1 MRSEAKIGPIP
12 MAVEGERL
20 GALLDDVPDDLDL
33 ELFALRR
40 KELLRF
46 LRRDLLADEG
56 EILGDLRVGLGFDL
70 LEVLGGKRGRSIEDV
85 IEAVFDGWP
94 DGDLGAGKQALN
106 GAGHHV
112 RGIMAC
118 YFQPFRRLV
127 GEGLTGGVG
136 SERAAEVHVL
146 SVQLGEDRGS
156 RQSRADLLLH
166 EVGDGGPFFN
176 LLLASV
182 WKGDGDLLAHRSVG
196 PSGFEPL
203 TPTVSR

>member
-70 LEVLGGKRGRSIEDV
+70 LEVLGGKRGRSIEVVDR
-85 IEAVFDGWP
+85 
-94 DGDLGAGKQALN
+94 KSTRLN
-106 GAGHHV
+106 SSHV
-112 RGIMAC
+112 AI
-118 YFQPFRRLV
+118 
-127 GEGLTGGVG
+127 
-136 SERAAEVHVL
+136 
-146 SVQLGEDRGS
+146 
-156 RQSRADLLLH
+156 
-166 EVGDGGPFFN
+166 
-176 LLLASV
+176 
-182 WKGDGDLLAHRSVG
+182 
-196 PSGFEPL
+196 
-203 TPTVSR
+203 